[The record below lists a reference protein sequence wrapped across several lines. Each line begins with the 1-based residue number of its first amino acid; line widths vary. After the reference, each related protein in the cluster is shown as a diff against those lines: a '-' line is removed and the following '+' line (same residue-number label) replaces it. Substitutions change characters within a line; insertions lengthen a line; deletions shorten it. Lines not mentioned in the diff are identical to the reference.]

1 MPPWVEKCF
10 QLKLS
15 DPHSS
20 LHFLGNTGLIQEEE
34 MPSLRKTPLWF
45 LCFSRSPAQCLT
57 PTTTRSMMEESKWAK
72 FNTCIIGNQK
82 HKKQK
87 KKKVIHIHKQ
97 LQTCWLMCPSRSL
110 FSELS
115 IHFYVIKII
124 QLSCFFTHHEYLAKY
139 QSYAILITKNT
150 PLHQLHLEGSL
161 LKSHVSSAPPNLSTQ

>member
-1 MPPWVEKCF
+1 
-10 QLKLS
+10 
-15 DPHSS
+15 
-20 LHFLGNTGLIQEEE
+20 
-34 MPSLRKTPLWF
+34 
-45 LCFSRSPAQCLT
+45 
-57 PTTTRSMMEESKWAK
+57 MMEESKWAK

-161 LKSHVSSAPPNLSTQ
+161 LKSHVSSAPPKSFYPVEITITSRCEQQAARVGTRVMEGHIVAAIP

>member
-1 MPPWVEKCF
+1 
-10 QLKLS
+10 
-15 DPHSS
+15 
-20 LHFLGNTGLIQEEE
+20 
-34 MPSLRKTPLWF
+34 
-45 LCFSRSPAQCLT
+45 
-57 PTTTRSMMEESKWAK
+57 MMEESKWAK

-87 KKKVIHIHKQ
+87 KNSHPYSQAV
-97 LQTCWLMCPSRSL
+97 CWLMCPRSL

-161 LKSHVSSAPPNLSTQ
+161 LKSHVSSAPPQSFYPVEITITSRCEQQVALGLGPGLWRVTE